1 MGSGGDDA
9 ETAVAAAAA
18 TVAATGATEG
28 AEATAR
34 RFIDLALECGALR
47 FGEFELK
54 SGRISPYFLN
64 TGQFDSGRALAELGR
79 CYAQAIRAA
88 GFEFDMLY
96 GPAYKGIPLVASVAV
111 AFALLDAGAARDIP
125 YAFNRKEAKDH
136 GEGGTTVGAPLTG
149 RVLIV
154 DDVMSAGTASR
165 ESLAIIGSAGAA
177 PVGFVISL
185 DREERGIGRKSAARE
200 MREDRGLPV
209 AAVANARQLLGV
221 VERHPELAPHAP
233 SMRAYLERYGER

>member
-1 MGSGGDDA
+1 MGAGADDSG
-9 ETAVAAAAA
+9 TVAVAAAAA
-18 TVAATGATEG
+18 TESAEVR
-28 AEATAR
+28 EATAR
-34 RFIDLALECGALR
+34 RFIDLALECDALR

-54 SGRISPYFLN
+54 SGRLSPYFLN
-64 TGQFDSGRALAELGR
+64 TGRFNSGRALAELGR
-79 CYAQAIRAA
+79 CYAQTIRAA

-111 AFALLDAGAARDIP
+111 AFFEGGARDVP

-136 GEGGTTVGAPLTG
+136 GEGGTTVGAPLSG

-154 DDVMSAGTASR
+154 DDVISAGTASR
-165 ESLAIIGSAGAA
+165 ESLAIIGAAGAA

-209 AAVANARQLLGV
+209 AAVANARQLLRV
-221 VERHPELAPHAP
+221 VERRPDLAPHAP
-233 SMRAYLERYGER
+233 AMRAYLERYGER

>member
-1 MGSGGDDA
+1 MEADDS
-9 ETAVAAAAA
+9 AAD
-18 TVAATGATEG
+18 
-28 AEATAR
+28 ATAR
-34 RFIDLALECGALR
+34 RFIDLALECDALR

-54 SGRISPYFLN
+54 SGRSSPYFLN
-64 TGQFDSGRALAELGR
+64 TGRFNSGRALAELGR
-79 CYAQAIRAA
+79 CYAERILAA

-96 GPAYKGIPLVASVAV
+96 GPAYKGIPLVASVSV
-111 AFALLDAGAARDIP
+111 AFFESGARDVP

-136 GEGGTTVGAPLTG
+136 GEGGTTVGAPLSG

-154 DDVMSAGTASR
+154 DDVISAGTASR
-165 ESLAIIGSAGAA
+165 ESLAIIGAAGAV

-209 AAVANARQLLGV
+209 AAVASAGQLLRV
-221 VERHPELAPHAP
+221 VETRPDLAPHAP
-233 SMRAYLERYGER
+233 AMRGYLERYGER

>member
-1 MGSGGDDA
+1 MGAGADVTGMD
-9 ETAVAAAAA
+9 AVAAAAA
-18 TVAATGATEG
+18 TEATEVK
-28 AEATAR
+28 EATAR
-34 RFIDLALECGALR
+34 RFIDLALECDALR

-54 SGRISPYFLN
+54 SGRLSPYFLN
-64 TGQFDSGRALAELGR
+64 TGRFNSGRALAELGR
-79 CYAQAIRAA
+79 CYAETIRAA

-111 AFALLDAGAARDIP
+111 AFAFFDGGGARDVP

-136 GEGGTTVGAPLTG
+136 GEGGTTVGAPLSG

-154 DDVMSAGTASR
+154 DDVISAGTASR
-165 ESLAIIGSAGAA
+165 ESLAIIGAAGAA
-177 PVGFVISL
+177 PMGFVISL

-209 AAVANARQLLGV
+209 VAVANARQLLRV
-221 VERHPELAPHAP
+221 VERRPDLAPHAP
-233 SMRAYLERYGER
+233 AMRAYLERYGER

>member
-1 MGSGGDDA
+1 MGADD
-9 ETAVAAAAA
+9 TA
-18 TVAATGATEG
+18 TDT
-28 AEATAR
+28 TAR
-34 RFIDLALECGALR
+34 RFIGLAIECNALR

-54 SGRISPYFLN
+54 SGRVSPYFLN
-64 TGQFDSGRALAELGR
+64 TGLFNSGRALADLGR
-79 CYAQAIRAA
+79 CYAESIIAA

-96 GPAYKGIPLVASVAV
+96 GPAYKGIPLVASVSV
-111 AFALLDAGAARDIP
+111 AFFEAQARDVP

-136 GEGGTTVGAPLTG
+136 GEGGNTVGAPLSG

-154 DDVMSAGTASR
+154 DDVISAGTASR
-165 ESLAIIGSAGAA
+165 ESLAIIGAAGAV

-209 AAVANARQLLGV
+209 AAVATARQLLRV
-221 VERHPELAPHAP
+221 VESRPDLATHAP
-233 SMRAYLERYGER
+233 AMRSYLERYGER

>member
-1 MGSGGDDA
+1 MGAGADDPGTDA
-9 ETAVAAAAA
+9 AAAAAA
-18 TVAATGATEG
+18 TETTE
-28 AEATAR
+28 AREATAR
-34 RFIDLALECGALR
+34 RFIDLALECDALR

-54 SGRISPYFLN
+54 SGRLSPYFLN
-64 TGQFDSGRALAELGR
+64 TGRFNSGRALAELGR
-79 CYAQAIRAA
+79 CYAQTIRAA

-111 AFALLDAGAARDIP
+111 AFFEGGARDVP

-136 GEGGTTVGAPLTG
+136 GEGGTTVGAPLSG

-154 DDVMSAGTASR
+154 DDVISAGTASR
-165 ESLAIIGSAGAA
+165 ESLAIIGAAGAM

-209 AAVANARQLLGV
+209 AAVANATQLLRV
-221 VERHPELAPHAP
+221 VETRPDLAPHAP
-233 SMRAYLERYGER
+233 AMRGYLERYGEP

>member
-1 MGSGGDDA
+1 MGADD
-9 ETAVAAAAA
+9 
-18 TVAATGATEG
+18 
-28 AEATAR
+28 TAR
-34 RFIDLALECGALR
+34 RFIDLALECNALR

-64 TGQFDSGRALAELGR
+64 TGVFSSGRTLAELGR
-79 CYAQAIRAA
+79 CYAETIVAA

-111 AFALLDAGAARDIP
+111 AFFEGEARDVP

-136 GEGGTTVGAPLTG
+136 GEGGNTVGAPLAG

-165 ESLAIIGSAGAA
+165 ESLAIIGAAGAR

-185 DREERGIGRKSAARE
+185 DREERGLGRKSAARE
-200 MREDRGLPV
+200 MREDAGLPV
-209 AAVANARQLLGV
+209 AAVANATQLLRA
-221 VERHPELAPHAP
+221 VEERTDLAPHAP
-233 SMRAYLERYGER
+233 AMRSYLERYGDR

>member
-1 MGSGGDDA
+1 MGAGAGDP
-9 ETAVAAAAA
+9 ETDAAA
-18 TVAATGATEG
+18 TAAGTEAT
-28 AEATAR
+28 EATAR
-34 RFIDLALECGALR
+34 RFIDLALECDALR

-54 SGRISPYFLN
+54 SGRVSPYFLD
-64 TGQFDSGRALAELGR
+64 TGRFNSGRALAELGR
-79 CYAQAIRAA
+79 CYAETIRAA
-88 GFEFDMLY
+88 GFGFDMLY

-111 AFALLDAGAARDIP
+111 AFAFLEGEARDVP

-136 GEGGTTVGAPLTG
+136 GEGGTTVGAPLAG

-154 DDVMSAGTASR
+154 DDVISAGTASR
-165 ESLAIIGSAGAA
+165 ESLAIIGAAGAA

-209 AAVANARQLLGV
+209 AAVANARQLLRV
-221 VERHPELAPHAP
+221 VEGRPDLAPHAP
-233 SMRAYLERYGER
+233 AMRAYLERYGER